1 MAEREE
7 DVYER
12 KESKKDKGYV
22 AFRSD
27 DDSVGEEEEEES
39 RPKGKKVKRE
49 KSRSLAL
56 RIKPKKQKKEK
67 EKEKEKE
74 NKEKEKEKKKKKKS
88 ETFSPPQAPR
98 KAVFGV
104 PLEVAVKQSKLPDG
118 IELPRVFRDGIVY
131 IEENCLEIEGIYR
144 VSGMKS
150 KVDSLKE
157 LYDQGRSVDLTE
169 YEAEAVTSLIKLYIR
184 ELPENI
190 LTSALLPRF
199 NEISAIQDRKDQLE
213 KAKLLLA
220 ELPACNRTLLAWLF
234 THMSH
239 VIEKY
244 SSNRMNLQNIGI
256 VLSPTMN
263 IGHGILFLF
272 LNYVSELFPDT
283 KITRYNESL
292 TKTVRMDE
300 DEEDLPSSPDAIASA
315 LAKQEKVLSQ
325 LHEHL
330 NMKTTENLQFAG
342 QDEMLW
348 EVQRKVTL
356 LKRKLRNAKKKISQ
370 TTEPEEIQKTQV
382 AVKVENPAEKTA
394 EDNGLIALLEAS
406 EAELLLEQ
414 EELTLIGKELRR
426 RIENEKK
433 EIERL
438 STEISAVMAAK
449 EQDPDFTADRSSD
462 SDSSNDEVENEDDL
476 ERILA
481 ELVTQNAE
489 LERKNTE
496 LCQNIHDEREVC
508 VELQVQIKILEAKQ
522 EQQIDPD
529 PQEQNVENSS
539 INTSSS
545 TVTTV

>member
-27 DDSVGEEEEEES
+27 DDSVGEEDEEES

-67 EKEKEKE
+67 ENKE
-74 NKEKEKEKKKKKKS
+74 KEKEKEKKKKKKS
-88 ETFSPPQAPR
+88 ETCSPPQAPR

-104 PLEVAVKQSKLPDG
+104 PLEVAVKQSSLPDG
-118 IELPRVFRDGIVY
+118 VELPRVFRDGIIY

-157 LYDQGRSVDLTE
+157 LYDQGKSVDLTE

-190 LTSALLPRF
+190 LTSALLPKF
-199 NEISAIQDRKDQLE
+199 NEISAIQERKDQLE
-213 KAKLLLA
+213 KAKLLLD

-239 VIEKY
+239 VMEKY

-263 IGHGILFLF
+263 IGHGILFIF

-292 TKTVRMDE
+292 TKTVRRDE

-370 TTEPEEIQKTQV
+370 TIQPEEIQKTQV
-382 AVKVENPAEKTA
+382 VVEKVEHPAEKPA
-394 EDNGLIALLEAS
+394 EDNGFIALLEAS

-414 EELTLIGKELRR
+414 EELTLIGNELRR

-438 STEISAVMAAK
+438 STEITAVMVAK
-449 EQDPDFTADRSSD
+449 EQDPDSTADRSSD
-462 SDSSNDEVENEDDL
+462 SDSSEDEVENEDDL
-476 ERILA
+476 ERMLA
-481 ELVTQNAE
+481 ELIEQNAE

-496 LCQNIHDEREVC
+496 LCRNIHEEREVC

-522 EQQIDPD
+522 EPQTDPD
-529 PQEQNVENSS
+529 PQEENTESSS
-539 INTSSS
+539 INTSST

>member
-27 DDSVGEEEEEES
+27 DDSVGEEDEEES

-67 EKEKEKE
+67 E

-88 ETFSPPQAPR
+88 ETCSPPQAPR

-104 PLEVAVKQSKLPDG
+104 PLEVAVKQSSLPDG
-118 IELPRVFRDGIVY
+118 VELPRVFRDGIVY

-157 LYDQGRSVDLTE
+157 LYDQGKSVDLTE

-190 LTSALLPRF
+190 LTSALLPKF
-199 NEISAIQDRKDQLE
+199 NEISAIQERKDQLE
-213 KAKLLLA
+213 KAKLLLD

-239 VIEKY
+239 VMEKY

-263 IGHGILFLF
+263 IGHGILFIL

-292 TKTVRMDE
+292 TKTVRRDE

-370 TTEPEEIQKTQV
+370 TIQPEEIQKTQV
-382 AVKVENPAEKTA
+382 VVEKVEHPAEKPA
-394 EDNGLIALLEAS
+394 EDNGFIALLEAS

-414 EELTLIGKELRR
+414 EELTLIGNELRR

-438 STEISAVMAAK
+438 STEITAVMVAK
-449 EQDPDFTADRSSD
+449 EQDPDSTADRSSD
-462 SDSSNDEVENEDDL
+462 SDSSEDEVENEDDL
-476 ERILA
+476 ERMLA
-481 ELVTQNAE
+481 ELIEQNAE

-496 LCQNIHDEREVC
+496 LCHNIHEEREVC

-522 EQQIDPD
+522 EPQTDPD
-529 PQEQNVENSS
+529 PQEENTESSS
-539 INTSSS
+539 INTSST

>member
-1 MAEREE
+1 MSEREE

>member
-27 DDSVGEEEEEES
+27 DDSVGEEDEEES

-67 EKEKEKE
+67 ENKE
-74 NKEKEKEKKKKKKS
+74 KEKEKEKKKKKKS
-88 ETFSPPQAPR
+88 ETCSPPQAPR

-104 PLEVAVKQSKLPDG
+104 PLEVAVKQSSLPDG
-118 IELPRVFRDGIVY
+118 VELPRVFRDGIVY

-157 LYDQGRSVDLTE
+157 LYDQGKSVDLTE

-190 LTSALLPRF
+190 LTSALLPKF
-199 NEISAIQDRKDQLE
+199 NEISAIQERKDQLE
-213 KAKLLLA
+213 KAKLLLD

-239 VIEKY
+239 VMEKY

-263 IGHGILFLF
+263 IGHGILFIF

-292 TKTVRMDE
+292 TKTVRRDE

-370 TTEPEEIQKTQV
+370 TIQPEEIQKTQV
-382 AVKVENPAEKTA
+382 VVEKVEHPAEKPA
-394 EDNGLIALLEAS
+394 EDNGFIALLEAS

-414 EELTLIGKELRR
+414 EELTLIGNELRR

-438 STEISAVMAAK
+438 STEITAVMVAK
-449 EQDPDFTADRSSD
+449 EQDPDSTADRSSD
-462 SDSSNDEVENEDDL
+462 SDSSEDEVENEDDL
-476 ERILA
+476 ERMMA
-481 ELVTQNAE
+481 ELIEQNAE

-496 LCQNIHDEREVC
+496 LCRNIHEEREVC

-522 EQQIDPD
+522 EPQTDPD
-529 PQEQNVENSS
+529 PQEENTESSS
-539 INTSSS
+539 INTSST

>member
-27 DDSVGEEEEEES
+27 DDSVGEEDEEES

-67 EKEKEKE
+67 ENKE
-74 NKEKEKEKKKKKKS
+74 KEKEKEKKKKKKS
-88 ETFSPPQAPR
+88 ETCSPPQAPR

-104 PLEVAVKQSKLPDG
+104 PLEVAVKQSSLPDG
-118 IELPRVFRDGIVY
+118 VELPRVFRDGIVY

-157 LYDQGRSVDLTE
+157 LYDQGKSVDLTE

-190 LTSALLPRF
+190 LTSALLPKF
-199 NEISAIQDRKDQLE
+199 NEISAIQERKDQLE
-213 KAKLLLA
+213 KAKLLLD

-239 VIEKY
+239 VMEKY

-263 IGHGILFLF
+263 IGHGILFIL

-292 TKTVRMDE
+292 TKTVRRDE

-370 TTEPEEIQKTQV
+370 TIQPEEIQKTQV
-382 AVKVENPAEKTA
+382 VVEKVEHPAEKPA
-394 EDNGLIALLEAS
+394 EDNGFIALLEAS

-414 EELTLIGKELRR
+414 EELTLIGNELRR

-438 STEISAVMAAK
+438 STEITAVMVAK
-449 EQDPDFTADRSSD
+449 EQDPDSTADRSSD
-462 SDSSNDEVENEDDL
+462 SDSSEDEVENEDDL
-476 ERILA
+476 ERMLA
-481 ELVTQNAE
+481 ELIEQNAE

-496 LCQNIHDEREVC
+496 LCRNIHEEREVC

-522 EQQIDPD
+522 EPQTDPD
-529 PQEQNVENSS
+529 PQEENTESSS
-539 INTSSS
+539 INTSST

>member
-27 DDSVGEEEEEES
+27 DDSVGEEDEEES

-67 EKEKEKE
+67 ENKE
-74 NKEKEKEKKKKKKS
+74 KEKEKEKKKKKKS
-88 ETFSPPQAPR
+88 ETCSPPQAPR

-104 PLEVAVKQSKLPDG
+104 PLEVAVKQSSLPDG
-118 IELPRVFRDGIVY
+118 VELPRVFRDGIVY

-157 LYDQGRSVDLTE
+157 LYDQGKSVDLTE

-190 LTSALLPRF
+190 LTSALLPKF
-199 NEISAIQDRKDQLE
+199 NEISAIQERKDQLE
-213 KAKLLLA
+213 KAKLLLD

-239 VIEKY
+239 VMEKY

-263 IGHGILFLF
+263 IGHGILFIF

-292 TKTVRMDE
+292 TKTVRRDE

-370 TTEPEEIQKTQV
+370 TIQPEEIQKTQV
-382 AVKVENPAEKTA
+382 VVEKVEHPAEKPA
-394 EDNGLIALLEAS
+394 EDNGFIALLEAS

-414 EELTLIGKELRR
+414 EELTLIGNELRR

-438 STEISAVMAAK
+438 STEITAVMVAK
-449 EQDPDFTADRSSD
+449 EQDPDSTADRSSD
-462 SDSSNDEVENEDDL
+462 SDSSEDEVENEDDL
-476 ERILA
+476 ERMLA
-481 ELVTQNAE
+481 ELIEQNAE

-496 LCQNIHDEREVC
+496 LCRNIHEEREVC

-522 EQQIDPD
+522 EPQTDPD
-529 PQEQNVENSS
+529 PQEENTESSS
-539 INTSSS
+539 INTSSA

>member
-27 DDSVGEEEEEES
+27 DDSVGEEDEEES

-67 EKEKEKE
+67 ENKE
-74 NKEKEKEKKKKKKS
+74 KEKEKEKKKKKKS
-88 ETFSPPQAPR
+88 ETCSPPQAPR

-104 PLEVAVKQSKLPDG
+104 PLEVAVKQSSLPDG
-118 IELPRVFRDGIVY
+118 VELPRVFRDGIVY

-157 LYDQGRSVDLTE
+157 LYDQGKSVDLTE

-190 LTSALLPRF
+190 LTSALLPKF
-199 NEISAIQDRKDQLE
+199 NEISAIQERKDQLE
-213 KAKLLLA
+213 KAKLLLD

-239 VIEKY
+239 VMEKY

-263 IGHGILFLF
+263 IGHGILFIF

-292 TKTVRMDE
+292 TKTVRRDE

-370 TTEPEEIQKTQV
+370 TIQPEEIQKTQV
-382 AVKVENPAEKTA
+382 VVEKVEHPAEKPA
-394 EDNGLIALLEAS
+394 EDNGFLALLEAS

-414 EELTLIGKELRR
+414 EELTLIGNELRR

-438 STEISAVMAAK
+438 STEITAVMVAK
-449 EQDPDFTADRSSD
+449 EQDPDSTADRSSD
-462 SDSSNDEVENEDDL
+462 SDSSEDEVENEDDL
-476 ERILA
+476 ERMLA
-481 ELVTQNAE
+481 ELIEQNAE

-496 LCQNIHDEREVC
+496 LCRNIHEEREVC

-522 EQQIDPD
+522 EPQTDPD
-529 PQEQNVENSS
+529 PQEENTESSS
-539 INTSSS
+539 INTSST

>member
-27 DDSVGEEEEEES
+27 DDSVGEEDEEES

-67 EKEKEKE
+67 ENKE
-74 NKEKEKEKKKKKKS
+74 KEKEKEKKKKKKS
-88 ETFSPPQAPR
+88 ETCSPPQAPR

-104 PLEVAVKQSKLPDG
+104 PLEVAVKQSSLPDG
-118 IELPRVFRDGIVY
+118 VELPRVFRDGIVY

-157 LYDQGRSVDLTE
+157 LYDQGKSVDLTE

-190 LTSALLPRF
+190 LTSALLPKF
-199 NEISAIQDRKDQLE
+199 NEISAIQERKDQLE
-213 KAKLLLA
+213 KAKLLLD

-239 VIEKY
+239 VMEKY

-263 IGHGILFLF
+263 IGHGILFIF

-292 TKTVRMDE
+292 TKTVRRDE

-370 TTEPEEIQKTQV
+370 TTQPEKIQKTQV
-382 AVKVENPAEKTA
+382 VVEKVEHPAEKPA
-394 EDNGLIALLEAS
+394 EDNGFIALLEAS

-414 EELTLIGKELRR
+414 EELTLIGNELRR

-438 STEISAVMAAK
+438 STEITAVMVAK
-449 EQDPDFTADRSSD
+449 EQDPDSTADRSSD
-462 SDSSNDEVENEDDL
+462 SDSSEDEVENEDDL
-476 ERILA
+476 ERMLA
-481 ELVTQNAE
+481 ELIEQNAE

-496 LCQNIHDEREVC
+496 LCRNIHEEREVC

-522 EQQIDPD
+522 EPQTDPD
-529 PQEQNVENSS
+529 PQEENTESSS
-539 INTSSS
+539 INTSST

>member
-7 DVYER
+7 DVFER

-27 DDSVGEEEEEES
+27 DDSVGEEEEEDS

-67 EKEKEKE
+67 E
-74 NKEKEKEKKKKKKS
+74 NKEKDKKKKKKS
-88 ETFSPPQAPR
+88 ETLSPPQAPR

-104 PLEVAVKQSKLPDG
+104 PLEVATKQTKLPDG
-118 IELPRVFRDGIVY
+118 VELPRVFREGIVY
-131 IEENCLEIEGIYR
+131 IEENYLEVEGIYR

-150 KVDSLKE
+150 KIETLKE
-157 LYDQGRSVDLTE
+157 LYDQGKSVDLHE
-169 YEAEAVTSLIKLYIR
+169 YEAEAVASLVKLYLR

-190 LTSALLPRF
+190 LTVALTPKF
-199 NEISAIQDRKDQLE
+199 NELSGIQDRKEQLE

-220 ELPACNRTLLAWLF
+220 ELPSCNRTLLAWLF

-239 VIEKY
+239 VMEKY

-263 IGHGILFLF
+263 VGHGILFIF
-272 LNYVSELFPDT
+272 LNYVNELFPDT
-283 KITRYNESL
+283 KITKYSGPMTMSL
-292 TKTVRMDE
+292 GMDE

-315 LAKQEKVLSQ
+315 LAKQEAVLSQ
-325 LHEHL
+325 LHEDL
-330 NMKTTENLQFAG
+330 NMHVDNTQYDG

-356 LKRKLRNAKKKISQ
+356 LKRKLRTAKKKVSQ
-370 TTEPEEIQKTQV
+370 STPSEEQQKTQGTL
-382 AVKVENPAEKTA
+382 KKEHSVEKDE
-394 EDNGLIALLEAS
+394 EDGIITLLEAS

-414 EELTLIGKELRR
+414 EELTSIGNELRK
-426 RIENEKK
+426 RIELEKK

-438 STEISAVMAAK
+438 DEEIAALMAVK
-449 EQDPDFTADRSSD
+449 EKDPSSDHSSESDSSD
-462 SDSSNDEVENEDDL
+462 SEVTDEAQL
-476 ERILA
+476 EKIFQ
-481 ELVTQNAE
+481 ELIEQNKE

-496 LCQNIHDEREVC
+496 LCRSIHDEREAC
-508 VELQVQIKILEAKQ
+508 VELKVQIRVLEAKQ
-522 EQQIDPD
+522 GQQTDQKL
-529 PQEQNVENSS
+529 QEPEN
-539 INTSSS
+539 ITSSNIS
-545 TVTTV
+545 TNPTTTSVTKENLI

>member
-1 MAEREE
+1 M
-7 DVYER
+7 
-12 KESKKDKGYV
+12 
-22 AFRSD
+22 
-27 DDSVGEEEEEES
+27 
-39 RPKGKKVKRE
+39 
-49 KSRSLAL
+49 
-56 RIKPKKQKKEK
+56 
-67 EKEKEKE
+67 
-74 NKEKEKEKKKKKKS
+74 
-88 ETFSPPQAPR
+88 
-98 KAVFGV
+98 FGV
-104 PLEVAVKQSKLPDG
+104 PLEVAVKQSSLPDG
-118 IELPRVFRDGIVY
+118 VELPRVFRDGIVY

-157 LYDQGRSVDLTE
+157 LYDQGKSVDLTE

-190 LTSALLPRF
+190 LTSALLPKF
-199 NEISAIQDRKDQLE
+199 NEISAIQERKDQLE
-213 KAKLLLA
+213 KAKLLLD

-239 VIEKY
+239 VMEKY

-263 IGHGILFLF
+263 IGHGILFIF

-292 TKTVRMDE
+292 TKTVRRDE

-370 TTEPEEIQKTQV
+370 TIQPEEIQKTQV
-382 AVKVENPAEKTA
+382 VVEKVEHPAEKPA
-394 EDNGLIALLEAS
+394 EDNGFIALLEAS

-414 EELTLIGKELRR
+414 EELTLIGNELRR

-438 STEISAVMAAK
+438 STEITAVMVAK
-449 EQDPDFTADRSSD
+449 EQDPDSTADRSSD
-462 SDSSNDEVENEDDL
+462 SDSSEDEVENEDDL
-476 ERILA
+476 ERMLA
-481 ELVTQNAE
+481 ELIEQNAE

-496 LCQNIHDEREVC
+496 LCRNIHEEREVC

-522 EQQIDPD
+522 EPQTDPD
-529 PQEQNVENSS
+529 PQEENTESSS
-539 INTSSS
+539 INTSST

>member
-27 DDSVGEEEEEES
+27 DDSVGEEDEEES

-67 EKEKEKE
+67 E

-88 ETFSPPQAPR
+88 ETCSPPQAPR

-104 PLEVAVKQSKLPDG
+104 PLEVAVKQSSLPDG
-118 IELPRVFRDGIVY
+118 VELPRVFRDGIVY

-157 LYDQGRSVDLTE
+157 LYDQGKSVDLTE

-190 LTSALLPRF
+190 LTSALLPKF
-199 NEISAIQDRKDQLE
+199 NEISAIQERKDQLE
-213 KAKLLLA
+213 KAKLLLD

-239 VIEKY
+239 VMEKY

-263 IGHGILFLF
+263 IGHGILFIF

-292 TKTVRMDE
+292 TKTVRRDE

-370 TTEPEEIQKTQV
+370 TIQPEEIQKTQV
-382 AVKVENPAEKTA
+382 VVEKVEHPAEKPA
-394 EDNGLIALLEAS
+394 EDNGFIALLEAS

-414 EELTLIGKELRR
+414 EELTLIGNELRR

-438 STEISAVMAAK
+438 STEITAVMVAK
-449 EQDPDFTADRSSD
+449 EQDPDSTADRSSD
-462 SDSSNDEVENEDDL
+462 SDSSEDEVENEDDL
-476 ERILA
+476 ERMLA
-481 ELVTQNAE
+481 ELIEQNAE

-496 LCQNIHDEREVC
+496 LCHNIHEEREVC

-522 EQQIDPD
+522 EPQTDPD
-529 PQEQNVENSS
+529 PQEENTESSS
-539 INTSSS
+539 INTSST

>member
-27 DDSVGEEEEEES
+27 DDSVGEEDEEES

-67 EKEKEKE
+67 E

-88 ETFSPPQAPR
+88 ETCSPPQAPR

-104 PLEVAVKQSKLPDG
+104 PLEVAVKQSSLPDG
-118 IELPRVFRDGIVY
+118 VELPRVFRDGIVY

-157 LYDQGRSVDLTE
+157 LYDQGKSVDLTE

-190 LTSALLPRF
+190 LTSALLPKF
-199 NEISAIQDRKDQLE
+199 NEISAIQERKDQLE
-213 KAKLLLA
+213 KAKLLLD

-239 VIEKY
+239 VMEKY

-263 IGHGILFLF
+263 IGHGILFIF

-292 TKTVRMDE
+292 TKTVRRDE

-370 TTEPEEIQKTQV
+370 TIQPEEIQKTQV
-382 AVKVENPAEKTA
+382 VVEKVEHPAEKPA
-394 EDNGLIALLEAS
+394 EDNGFIALLEAS

-414 EELTLIGKELRR
+414 EELTLIGNELRR

-438 STEISAVMAAK
+438 STEITAVMVAK
-449 EQDPDFTADRSSD
+449 EQDPDSTADRSSD
-462 SDSSNDEVENEDDL
+462 SDSSEDEVENEDDL
-476 ERILA
+476 ERMLA
-481 ELVTQNAE
+481 ELIEQNAE

-496 LCQNIHDEREVC
+496 LCRNIHEEREVC

-522 EQQIDPD
+522 EPQTDPD
-529 PQEQNVENSS
+529 PQEENTESSS
-539 INTSSS
+539 INTSST

>member
-27 DDSVGEEEEEES
+27 DDSVGEEDEEES

-67 EKEKEKE
+67 ENKE
-74 NKEKEKEKKKKKKS
+74 KEKEKEKKKKKKS
-88 ETFSPPQAPR
+88 ETCSPPQAPR

-104 PLEVAVKQSKLPDG
+104 PLEVAVKQSSLPDG
-118 IELPRVFRDGIVY
+118 VELPRVFRDGIVY

-157 LYDQGRSVDLTE
+157 LYDQGKSVDLTE

-190 LTSALLPRF
+190 LTSALLPKF
-199 NEISAIQDRKDQLE
+199 NEISAIQERKDQLE
-213 KAKLLLA
+213 KAKLLLD

-239 VIEKY
+239 VMEKY

-263 IGHGILFLF
+263 IGHGILFIF

-292 TKTVRMDE
+292 TKTVRRDE

-370 TTEPEEIQKTQV
+370 TIQPEEIQKTQV
-382 AVKVENPAEKTA
+382 VVEKVEHPAEKPA
-394 EDNGLIALLEAS
+394 EDTGFIALLEAS

-414 EELTLIGKELRR
+414 EELILIGNELRR

-438 STEISAVMAAK
+438 STEITAVMVAK
-449 EQDPDFTADRSSD
+449 EQDPDSTADRSSD
-462 SDSSNDEVENEDDL
+462 SDSSEDEVENEDDL
-476 ERILA
+476 ERMLA
-481 ELVTQNAE
+481 ELIEQNAE

-496 LCQNIHDEREVC
+496 LCRNIHEEREVC

-522 EQQIDPD
+522 EPQTDPD
-529 PQEQNVENSS
+529 PQEENTESSS
-539 INTSSS
+539 INTSST

>member
-27 DDSVGEEEEEES
+27 DDSVGEEDEEES

-67 EKEKEKE
+67 ENKE
-74 NKEKEKEKKKKKKS
+74 KEKEKEKKKKKKS
-88 ETFSPPQAPR
+88 ETCSPPQAPR

-104 PLEVAVKQSKLPDG
+104 PLEVAVKQSSLPDG
-118 IELPRVFRDGIVY
+118 VELPRVFRDGIVY

-157 LYDQGRSVDLTE
+157 LYDQGKSVDLTE

-190 LTSALLPRF
+190 LTSALLPKF
-199 NEISAIQDRKDQLE
+199 NEISAIQERKDQLE
-213 KAKLLLA
+213 KAKLLLD

-239 VIEKY
+239 VMEKY

-263 IGHGILFLF
+263 IGHGILFIF

-292 TKTVRMDE
+292 TKTVRRDE

-370 TTEPEEIQKTQV
+370 TIQPEEIQKTQV
-382 AVKVENPAEKTA
+382 VVEKVEHPAEKPA
-394 EDNGLIALLEAS
+394 EDNGFIALLEAS

-414 EELTLIGKELRR
+414 EELTLIGNELRR

-438 STEISAVMAAK
+438 STEITAVMVAK
-449 EQDPDFTADRSSD
+449 EQDPDSTADRSSD
-462 SDSSNDEVENEDDL
+462 SDSSEDEVENEDDL
-476 ERILA
+476 ERMLA
-481 ELVTQNAE
+481 ELIEQNAE

-496 LCQNIHDEREVC
+496 LCCNIHEEREVC

-522 EQQIDPD
+522 EPQTDPD
-529 PQEQNVENSS
+529 PQEENTESSS
-539 INTSSS
+539 INTSST

>member
-27 DDSVGEEEEEES
+27 DDSVGEEDEEES

-67 EKEKEKE
+67 E

-88 ETFSPPQAPR
+88 ETCSPPQAPR

-104 PLEVAVKQSKLPDG
+104 PLEVAVKQSSLPDG
-118 IELPRVFRDGIVY
+118 VELPRVFRDGIVY

-157 LYDQGRSVDLTE
+157 LYDQGKSVDLTE

-190 LTSALLPRF
+190 LTSALLPKF
-199 NEISAIQDRKDQLE
+199 NEISAIQERKDQLE
-213 KAKLLLA
+213 KAKLLLD

-239 VIEKY
+239 VMEKY

-263 IGHGILFLF
+263 IGHGILFIF

-292 TKTVRMDE
+292 TKTVRRDE

-370 TTEPEEIQKTQV
+370 TIQPEEIQKTQV
-382 AVKVENPAEKTA
+382 VVEKVEHPAEKPA
-394 EDNGLIALLEAS
+394 EDNGFIALLEAS

-414 EELTLIGKELRR
+414 EELTLIGNELRR

-438 STEISAVMAAK
+438 STEITAVIVAK
-449 EQDPDFTADRSSD
+449 EQDPDSTADRSSD
-462 SDSSNDEVENEDDL
+462 SDSSEDEVENEDDL
-476 ERILA
+476 ERMLA
-481 ELVTQNAE
+481 ELIEQNAE

-496 LCQNIHDEREVC
+496 LCRNIHEEREVC

-522 EQQIDPD
+522 EPQTDPD
-529 PQEQNVENSS
+529 PQEENTESSS
-539 INTSSS
+539 INTSST

>member
-27 DDSVGEEEEEES
+27 DDSVGEEEEEEA

-67 EKEKEKE
+67 E
-74 NKEKEKEKKKKKKS
+74 NKEKEKDKKKKKKS
-88 ETFSPPQAPR
+88 ETLSPPQAPR

-104 PLEVAVKQSKLPDG
+104 PLEVAVKQSRFPDG
-118 IELPRVFRDGIVY
+118 VELPRVFREGIVY
-131 IEENCLEIEGIYR
+131 VEENCLEIEGIYR

-150 KVDSLKE
+150 KVDTLKE
-157 LYDQGRSVDLTE
+157 LYDQGKSVDLTE

-190 LTSALLPRF
+190 LTSALLPKF
-199 NEISAIQDRKDQLE
+199 NEISATQEIKDQLE

-263 IGHGILFLF
+263 IGHGVLFIF
-272 LNYVSELFPDT
+272 LNYVGELFPDT
-283 KITRYNESL
+283 KITRYDESR
-292 TKTVRMDE
+292 TMTIRMDE
-300 DEEDLPSSPDAIASA
+300 DEEDLPSSPGAIASA
-315 LAKQEKVLSQ
+315 LAKQEAVLSQ
-325 LHEHL
+325 LHEDL
-330 NMKTTENLQFAG
+330 NMKTDNLQFAG

-356 LKRKLRNAKKKISQ
+356 LKRKLRNAKKKIPQ
-370 TTEPEEIQKTQV
+370 TPQPVEHQKTQV
-382 AVKVENPAEKTA
+382 TVEKLEHPFEKPA

-414 EELTLIGKELRR
+414 QELTLIGNELRT

-438 STEISAVMAAK
+438 SMELTAAMAVR
-449 EQDPDFTADRSSD
+449 EQDPDSTADRSSD
-462 SDSSNDEVENEDDL
+462 SDSSDSEVENEDDL

-481 ELVTQNAE
+481 ELIAQNAE

-496 LCQNIHDEREVC
+496 LCRNIHDEREVC

-522 EQQIDPD
+522 EQQTDPD
-529 PQEQNVENSS
+529 LQDQNTEISSS

>member
-27 DDSVGEEEEEES
+27 DDSVGEEDEEES

-67 EKEKEKE
+67 ENKE
-74 NKEKEKEKKKKKKS
+74 KEKEKEKKKKKKS
-88 ETFSPPQAPR
+88 ETCSPPQAPR

-104 PLEVAVKQSKLPDG
+104 PLEVAVKQSSLPDG
-118 IELPRVFRDGIVY
+118 VELPRVFRDGIVY

-157 LYDQGRSVDLTE
+157 LYDQGKSVDLTE

-190 LTSALLPRF
+190 LTSALLPKF
-199 NEISAIQDRKDQLE
+199 NEISAIQERKDQLE
-213 KAKLLLA
+213 KAKLLLD

-239 VIEKY
+239 VMEKY

-263 IGHGILFLF
+263 IGHGILFIF

-292 TKTVRMDE
+292 TKTVRRDE

-370 TTEPEEIQKTQV
+370 TIQPEEIQKTQV
-382 AVKVENPAEKTA
+382 VVEKVEHPAEKPA
-394 EDNGLIALLEAS
+394 EDNGFIALLEAS

-414 EELTLIGKELRR
+414 EELTLIGNELRR

-438 STEISAVMAAK
+438 STEITAVMVAK
-449 EQDPDFTADRSSD
+449 EQDPDSTADRSSD
-462 SDSSNDEVENEDDL
+462 SDSSEDEVENEDDL
-476 ERILA
+476 ERMLA
-481 ELVTQNAE
+481 ELIEQNAE

-496 LCQNIHDEREVC
+496 LCRNIHEEREVC

-522 EQQIDPD
+522 EPQTDPD
-529 PQEQNVENSS
+529 PQEENTESSS
-539 INTSSS
+539 INTSST